1 MRLIASLLVGVLLA
15 TARPADGQPQARSR
29 APIVVTDV
37 RGVSVTLREPP
48 RRIVSLAPAV
58 TEILFAIGAGSNV
71 VGVTAFCD
79 YPKAARRLPRVGD
92 LNVSAEKVL
101 GLKPDLVIGDV
112 EANRKSI
119 ALLERLAPLKGRLF
133 VVAGKD
139 FREIFAAVE
148 SVGRVTGR
156 AAEAAR
162 SVARMKRTLA
172 QIRAQVARSG
182 ARPRTV
188 FVVQTEPL
196 WLAGSGTFIDDLI
209 TAAGGQNLGR
219 MAGRGYRSFS
229 LERLIALSPDV
240 IVSSDASLRSLRGK
254 AGWNALAA
262 VRAGRVY
269 VLGYDAVR
277 PGPRL
282 AEAVVQLHRW
292 LHPRP

>member
-15 TARPADGQPQARSR
+15 TARPADAQTQARPG

-79 YPKAARRLPRVGD
+79 YPEAARRLPKVGD
-92 LNVSAEKVL
+92 LNVSTEKVL

-119 ALLERLAPLKGRLF
+119 ALLEHLAPLKGRLF
-133 VVAGKD
+133 VIAGKD

-148 SVGRVTGR
+148 SVGRITGR

-182 ARPRTV
+182 ACPRTV